1 MKYLA
6 VMILIFCAIF
16 IPMGNELPVLII
28 LVLFGAMLPISTIT
42 YDTTARWDKYA
53 VSLPMTRKEIVGTR
67 YQLMLGGVCVA
78 GFVSLIIAVA
88 MTVLLPGKG
97 VFVTFM
103 NPLALTVIFVAC
115 GIFLGSIMLPLT
127 LKFGPEKMRYLFI
140 MVYGAAFLLILG
152 LTFLLDVS
160 GTVLPTSVAMPMIL
174 GVLVAA
180 AAVVVYVSYRIS
192 VRIYTNTEF

>member
-1 MKYLA
+1 MNGLLYKDLLNLNSTMKYLA

-53 VSLPMTRKEIVGTR
+53 VSLPMIREEIVGTR

-78 GFVSLIIAVA
+78 GIVSLTIAVA
-88 MTVLLPGKG
+88 MTVLMPGKG
-97 VFVTFM
+97 VFVTFI
-103 NPLALTVIFVAC
+103 NPLALAVIFVAC

-127 LKFGPEKMRYLFI
+127 LKFGLRRC
-140 MVYGAAFLLILG
+140 V
-152 LTFLLDVS
+152 TFS
-160 GTVLPTSVAMPMIL
+160 
-174 GVLVAA
+174 
-180 AAVVVYVSYRIS
+180 
-192 VRIYTNTEF
+192 